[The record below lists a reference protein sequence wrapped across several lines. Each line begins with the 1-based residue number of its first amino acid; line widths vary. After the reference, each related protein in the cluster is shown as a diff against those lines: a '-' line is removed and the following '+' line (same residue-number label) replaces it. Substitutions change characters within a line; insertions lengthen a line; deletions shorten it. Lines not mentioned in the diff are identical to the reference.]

1 MAKAIIG
8 TSGWQ
13 YPDFEGRFYPENLKK
28 SEQLSYYG
36 KHFRSVEINNTFYQL
51 PQEDTIQ
58 KWVDQ
63 TPRGFVFAVKAS
75 RYITHM
81 KNLLDP
87 EKTLPNF
94 FDRIIL
100 FEEKCGPILFQLPP
114 HWGVNPER
122 LKDFLSQLP
131 VEYRFAFEFRNPS
144 WFADEIYDLLIQH
157 GVSFCIYDF
166 DYRKSPRITTTDFV
180 YIRLH
185 GPGKA
190 YHDPYDEQS
199 LQCWA
204 HRIEDWLDEQ
214 KDVYCYF
221 DNTYRGHAWE
231 NAQTL
236 MRMLNYSIF

>member
-36 KHFRSVEINNTFYQL
+36 KHFHSVEINNTFYQL
-51 PQEDTIQ
+51 PQKTTIQ
-58 KWVDQ
+58 KWVNQ
-63 TPRGFVFAVKAS
+63 TPRDFVFSVKAS
-75 RYITHM
+75 RYITHV
-81 KNLLDP
+81 KNLLEP
-87 EKTLPNF
+87 EETLPNF
-94 FDRIIL
+94 FDRISQ
-100 FEEKCGPILFQLPP
+100 FENKCGPILFQLPP
-114 HWGVNPER
+114 HWQINVER
-122 LKDFLSQLP
+122 LENFLKHLP
-131 VEYRFAFEFRNPS
+131 RDYRYTFELRNQTWFTEEIFSILQKHDIAFC
-144 WFADEIYDLLIQH
+144 
-157 GVSFCIYDF
+157 VYDF
-166 DYRKSPRITTTDFV
+166 NCRKSPRITTTDFV

-199 LQCWA
+199 LQRWA
-204 HRIEDWLDEQ
+204 NRIEDWLDEK

-221 DNTYRGHAWE
+221 DNTYRGHAWD

-236 MRMLNYSIF
+236 LRMINY